1 MSKNIPIGSYV
12 WYKRKDSIAKV
23 IEYDRQSDSYTI
35 EYKGRIIDTTNDYID
50 KNIASKCVEFHNDK
64 LEMSTKCAEFQK
76 DKLKLEHHVAY
87 LEHKIT
93 TLGNKNRT
101 DKDEINLYISSLEED
116 RLKLENDVKSI
127 TEKMHVYRDLYEKS
141 IKSLLTKEDE
151 VKETIICNNLLVDK
165 TDKFLWNDQNNLA
178 ASRQIDLYKDFSKLK
193 EWLKQYFS
201 SGAYSET
208 YKCIENWLLQKHEM
222 MIGVYY
228 STCKVPKGD
237 GFPIEKV
244 ISVPKSGRFS
254 PSESD
259 DCKHELIFYTNYGN
273 VLGINYY
280 NNRGFFSA
288 TNEVS
293 IYKTNKIL
301 SPKMIN
307 IINKSVSSGLRMYE
321 DVNKKTA
328 FELYEFI
335 CEVTK

>member
-50 KNIASKCVEFHNDK
+50 GNIASRF
-64 LEMSTKCAEFQK
+64 TEFQK
-76 DKLKLEHHVAY
+76 DKLQLKIRIAY
-87 LEHKIT
+87 LEHQNT
-93 TLGNKNRT
+93 TLENLNKEHMNKNKV
-101 DKDEINLYISSLEED
+101 DKNEINLYISSLEED

-127 TEKMHVYRDLYEKS
+127 TEKMYVYRDLYEKS

-165 TDKFLWNDQNNLA
+165 TDKFLWNDQNNYA
-178 ASRQIDLYKDFSKLK
+178 ASKQIDLYKDFSKLK
-193 EWLKQYFS
+193 EWLRHYFS

-208 YKCIENWLLQKHEM
+208 YKDIENWLLQKHEM

-228 STCKVPKGD
+228 STCKVPYGE

-254 PSESD
+254 PSESEGGGE
-259 DCKHELIFYTNYGN
+259 HELIFYTNYGN
-273 VLGINYY
+273 VVGITYY
-280 NNRGFFSA
+280 NSRGFFSA
-288 TNEVS
+288 KEVS

-307 IINKSVSSGLRMYE
+307 IINKSVSSGLRMCE

-328 FELYEFI
+328 KELYDFI
-335 CEVTK
+335 CEVTN